1 MRKKEERRGQTL
13 APAEMKGQEIS
24 WWLEQAQRKSRQRKL
39 SSDMPRLKGYKAS
52 GKTVGSRC
60 LLDTQT
66 EMSGTRVAQI
76 GTEVSERRCEFGQ
89 RSTSR

>member
-13 APAEMKGQEIS
+13 ATAEMKGQEMS
-24 WWLEQAQRKSRQRKL
+24 WWLEQAQRKSRQETKQCHAEAK
-39 SSDMPRLKGYKAS
+39 RLQS

-60 LLDTQT
+60 LPDTQT